1 MLSTTVFLSLA
12 MHCAAAIHPDTSAI
26 IARAESGFNPYAI
39 AEIRPAREHP
49 SGPGHVISHLPDTR
63 NAALHIISRI
73 KSEGRRYSV
82 GLMQITSTNFK
93 HYGVTARDLLDPCI
107 NLSVYE
113 KILTDCY
120 QRGGTLKRALSC
132 YYSGNFDTGQQPE
145 TAFNGTSYLQRTGYS
160 PVATQYTVPAPR
172 DNHTLSPHSLQTSPA
187 AAPVHPRLIWPE
199 AVVRGVSSA
208 LRQRQT
214 RTTVRRNYSIPATEE
229 EK

>member
-1 MLSTTVFLSLA
+1 
-12 MHCAAAIHPDTSAI
+12 
-26 IARAESGFNPYAI
+26 
-39 AEIRPAREHP
+39 PAKEHP

-73 KSEGRRYSV
+73 KSEGQRYSV
-82 GLMQITSTNFK
+82 GLMQITSTNFN

-132 YYSGNFDTGQQPE
+132 YYSGNFDTGQRPE
-145 TAFNGTSYLQRTGYS
+145 AAFNGTSYLRRVDYS
-160 PVATQYTVPAPR
+160 PVATQYAVPAPR
-172 DNHTLSPHSLQTSPA
+172 DNHTLSPLSLQTSPA
-187 AAPVHPRLIWPE
+187 EIPHRPRLIWPGS
-199 AVVRGVSSA
+199 VVRGVPSA
-208 LRQRQT
+208 LRQQQI
-214 RTTVRRNYSIPATEE
+214 RTTVRRNYSVPATEE

>member
-120 QRGGTLKRALSC
+120 QRGGSLKRALSC

-145 TAFNGTSYLQRTGYS
+145 TAFNGTSYLQRTDYS
-160 PVATQYTVPAPR
+160 PVATQYAVPAPR

-187 AAPVHPRLIWPE
+187 AVPVHPRLIWPE

-208 LRQRQT
+208 LRQQQT

>member
-1 MLSTTVFLSLA
+1 MLSTSAFLSLA
-12 MHCAAAIHPDTSAI
+12 MHCAASIHPDISSD
-26 IARAESGFNPYAI
+26 IARTESGFNPYAI
-39 AEIRPAREHP
+39 AEIRPAKEHP

-73 KSEGRRYSV
+73 KSEGQRYSV

-132 YYSGNFDTGQQPE
+132 YYSGNFDTGQRPE
-145 TAFNGTSYLQRTGYS
+145 AAFNGTSYLRRVGYS
-160 PVATQYTVPAPR
+160 PVATQYAVPAPR
-172 DNHTLSPHSLQTSPA
+172 DNHTLSPLSLQTSPA
-187 AAPVHPRLIWPE
+187 EIPHRPRLIWPGS
-199 AVVRGVSSA
+199 VVRGVPSA
-208 LRQRQT
+208 LRQQQT

>member
-1 MLSTTVFLSLA
+1 MLSATAFLSLA
-12 MHCAAAIHPDTSAI
+12 MHCAVTIHPDTSAM
-26 IARAESGFNPYAI
+26 IARTESGFHPYAI

-49 SGPGHVISHLPDTR
+49 AAPGHVISHFPNTR
-63 NAALHIISRI
+63 NAALHIISHI

-93 HYGVTARDLLDPCI
+93 HYGVTASDLLDPCI
-107 NLSVYE
+107 NLSVFE

-145 TAFNGTSYLQRTGYS
+145 TAFNGTSYLQRTDYA
-160 PVATQYTVPAPR
+160 PVAVQYTVPAPR
-172 DNHTLSPHSLQTSPA
+172 NNHTLSPFSQQSTPA
-187 AAPVHPRLIWPE
+187 EVPVLPRLIWPE
-199 AVVRGVSSA
+199 VVVRGISSA
-208 LRQRQT
+208 LRQQQAE
-214 RTTVRRNYSIPATEE
+214 TTVRRNYSIPATEE